1 MSPSN
6 FSISGVSDSIGT
18 QLSQE
23 GKKIGRM
30 VKNFDPDDPAAEF
43 KMQMEVS
50 KYKAEVG
57 LMSALVKD
65 INDVQQQVLQ
75 KV

>member
-1 MSPSN
+1 MTPSDFTIDN
-6 FSISGVSDSIGT
+6 VANT
-18 QLSQE
+18 MTAQLSDE
-23 GKKIGRM
+23 GKKIEDM
-30 VKNFDPDDPAAEF
+30 VDHFDATDPAAEF

-65 INDVQQQVLQ
+65 INDVQQQVIQ

>member
-1 MSPSN
+1 MAPAN
-6 FSISGVSDSIGT
+6 FTISGVNKHIGT
-18 QLSQE
+18 ELNAE
-23 GKKIGRM
+23 ADKIGKM